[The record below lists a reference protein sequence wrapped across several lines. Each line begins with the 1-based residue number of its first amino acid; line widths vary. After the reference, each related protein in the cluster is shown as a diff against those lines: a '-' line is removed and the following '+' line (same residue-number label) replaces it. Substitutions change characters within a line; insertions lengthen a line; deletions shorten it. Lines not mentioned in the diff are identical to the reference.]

1 MISYATGVANRYLSH
16 HGKQM
21 AKQQTKS
28 ASFLSQIIIYGL
40 GQALNYG
47 IGFILLPVYSRLM
60 PEADYG
66 RLEVLNRTMDIV
78 ALLFLTQYGIAYIR
92 FYRDRTDEQ
101 YRRLVTST
109 CMYVVFL
116 VAGLM
121 TTVMCATSVPVSQAL
136 FQSPVYSNYIILGAV
151 RYLMQMAFIVPFLYF
166 QATEQPTKYIII
178 SSASFTTTLALNIVL
193 LYTMA
198 DKVAAV
204 LWAGI
209 LGTGIFVLAVG
220 GPVFWRSAK
229 KLNWG
234 ISWQIVKFS
243 WSFTF
248 LGFMSFVMNSGD
260 RLILNRYF
268 GAAEVGVY
276 SAGYKIAQVLSTF
289 VFSPT
294 IRAWTAKMVDVLRQ
308 PEGVRFL
315 ARLTTYAL
323 LLYSVLGLIV
333 SVYSREIVS
342 VMMDRRYFACYTIIP
357 IVILAYAADGIQMF
371 MDSGFYYTKKT
382 YLKMWHGF
390 STAFCLVLYFLLIP
404 RYGMMGAA
412 WATVA
417 AYAFFVTLTWYLSNR
432 VLPAPY
438 EFGKMAKILL
448 AAVVVYL
455 INYALESYEYSHFLP
470 VRTAAQLA
478 YPWLYLIVVIIIKAP
493 LIWLYAAALHR
504 LHVLE
509 PEDKAR
515 LLEFVDGLRSRFT
528 PNSSALPP
536 VMPSGID

>member
-1 MISYATGVANRYLSH
+1 MTS
-16 HGKQM
+16 
-21 AKQQTKS
+21 QQKKNS
-28 ASFLSQIIIYGL
+28 SFLSQIIIYGL
-40 GQALNYG
+40 GMALNYG

-66 RLEVLNRTMDIV
+66 RLEVLNRTMEIV
-78 ALLFLTQYGIAYIR
+78 SLLFLTQYGITYVR
-92 FYRDRTDEQ
+92 FFRDRTEEH

-109 CMYVVFL
+109 CIYVVLL

-121 TTVMCATSVPVSQAL
+121 AAVISALSVPLSEGL
-136 FQSPVYSNYIILGAV
+136 FQSPAYSHYVVLCAL

-178 SSASFTTTLALNIVL
+178 SAASFTTTLTLNIVL

-204 LWAGI
+204 LWAGT
-209 LGTGIFVLAVG
+209 LGAGVFVLAVG
-220 GPVFWRSAK
+220 IPVFWRSAK
-229 KLNWG
+229 RLDWG

-268 GAAEVGVY
+268 GAAEVGIY
-276 SAGYKIAQVLSTF
+276 AAGYKIAQMLSAF

-308 PEGVRFL
+308 PEGVRLL

-323 LLYSVLGLIV
+323 LLYSVLGLVV
-333 SVYSREIVS
+333 SIYSREIAS
-342 VMMDRRYFACYTIIP
+342 VMMDRRYLACYTVIP
-357 IVILAYAADGIQMF
+357 IIILAYAADGAQMF

-382 YLKMWHGF
+382 YLKMWHTI
-390 STAFCLVLYFLLIP
+390 STALCLALYFLLIP

-412 WATVA
+412 WATLA
-417 AYAFFVTLTWYLSNR
+417 TYAFFVTLTWYLSNR
-432 VLPAPY
+432 VLPTPY
-438 EFGKMAKILL
+438 EFGKLGRIIFPAI
-448 AAVVVYL
+448 AVYL
-455 INYALESYEYSHFLP
+455 ACLVMENYEQSHLLH
-470 VRTAAQLA
+470 VRTASQLA
-478 YPWLYLIVVIIIKAP
+478 YPWLYLIALFIIKAP
-493 LIWLYAAALHR
+493 LIWLYAVTLHLAR
-504 LHVLE
+504 VLE
-509 PEDKAR
+509 PEDKTR
-515 LLEFVDGLRSRFT
+515 LREFINGLRSRFA
-528 PNSSALPP
+528 SSSDSVSTA
-536 VMPSGID
+536 MPSGID

>member
-1 MISYATGVANRYLSH
+1 M
-16 HGKQM
+16 GKQQG
-21 AKQQTKS
+21 KK
-28 ASFLSQIIIYGL
+28 ASFLSQIVIYGL
-40 GQALNYG
+40 GLAINYG
-47 IGFILLPVYSRLM
+47 IGFILLPFYSRLM

-66 RLEVLNRTMDIV
+66 RLEVLNRTMEFMS
-78 ALLFLTQYGIAYIR
+78 LLFLTQYGITYIR
-92 FYRDRTDEQ
+92 FYRDQADEQ

-121 TTVMCATSVPVSQAL
+121 TIVICAMSVTVSQAL
-136 FQSPVYSNYIILGAV
+136 FQSQVYSNYVILGAV
-151 RYLMQMAFIVPFLYF
+151 RYLMQMAFVVPFLYF

-178 SSASFTTTLALNIVL
+178 SSASFATTLALNIVL

-209 LGTGIFVLAVG
+209 LGTGIFVLAIG

-234 ISWQIVKFS
+234 IGRQIVKFS

-248 LGFMSFVMNSGD
+248 LGFMSFVINSGD

-268 GAAEVGVY
+268 GAAEVGLY

-294 IRAWTAKMVDVLRQ
+294 IRVWTAKMVDVLRQ
-308 PEGVRFL
+308 PEGVHFL
-315 ARLTTYAL
+315 ARLTTHAL

-357 IVILAYAADGIQMF
+357 IIILAYAGSGLQMF
-371 MDSGFYYTKKT
+371 MDSAFYYTKKT
-382 YLKMWHGF
+382 YLKMWHGV

-404 RYGMMGAA
+404 SYGMMGAA
-412 WATVA
+412 LATLA

-438 EFGKMAKILL
+438 EFGKMTKIISS
-448 AAVVVYL
+448 ATAVYL
-455 INYALESYEYSHFLP
+455 INYAMESYEYSHFLP
-470 VRTAAQLA
+470 IRTAAQIA
-478 YPWLYLIVVIIIKAP
+478 YPWLYLIIVIIIKAP
-493 LIWLYAAALHR
+493 LIWLYATTLHL

-515 LLEFVDGLRSRFT
+515 LLEFIDGLRSRFT
-528 PNSSALPP
+528 TKNDVARP

>member
-1 MISYATGVANRYLSH
+1 
-16 HGKQM
+16 M
-21 AKQQTKS
+21 AKQPTKN
-28 ASFLSQIIIYGL
+28 ASFLSQVIIYGL
-40 GQALNYG
+40 GLALNYG

-78 ALLFLTQYGIAYIR
+78 ALLFLTQYGTTYIR
-92 FYRDRTDEQ
+92 FYRDQSEEQ

-109 CMYVVFL
+109 CLYVVLL
-116 VAGLM
+116 VAGFM
-121 TTVMCATSVPVSQAL
+121 TTIICAMSVPVSQAL
-136 FQSPVYSNYIILGAV
+136 FQSPAYSNYVVLGAV

-178 SSASFTTTLALNIVL
+178 SSASFATTLTLNIVL

-209 LGTGIFVLAVG
+209 LGTGVFVLAVG
-220 GPVFWRSAK
+220 VPVFWRSAR
-229 KLNWG
+229 KLDWG

-268 GAAEVGVY
+268 GAAEVGLY

-308 PEGVRFL
+308 PDGVRFL

-323 LLYSVLGLIV
+323 LLYSVLGLTV

-342 VMMDRRYFACYTIIP
+342 VMMDRRYFASYTIIP
-357 IVILAYAADGIQMF
+357 IIILAYAADGLQMF

-382 YLKMWHGF
+382 YLKMWHGI
-390 STAFCLVLYFLLIP
+390 STALCLALYFLLIP
-404 RYGMMGAA
+404 GYGMIGAA
-412 WATVA
+412 WATVG
-417 AYAFFVTLTWYLSNR
+417 AYAFFIALTWYLSNR

-438 EFGKMAKILL
+438 EFGKMTKIILS
-448 AAVVVYL
+448 ATAVYL
-455 INYALESYEYSHFLP
+455 INYGLEYYEYQHFLP

-478 YPWLYLIVVIIIKAP
+478 YPWLYLIIVCVVKAP
-493 LIWLYAAALHR
+493 LIWLYAAMLHL

-515 LLEFVDGLRSRFT
+515 LLEFVDGLRNRFT
-528 PNSSALPP
+528 PNGTVSPP

>member
-1 MISYATGVANRYLSH
+1 ME
-16 HGKQM
+16 
-21 AKQQTKS
+21 KQQGKN
-28 ASFLSQIIIYGL
+28 ASFLSQIVIYGL
-40 GQALNYG
+40 GLALNYG
-47 IGFILLPVYSRLM
+47 IGFILLPLYSRLM

-78 ALLFLTQYGIAYIR
+78 SLLFLTQYGTTYIR
-92 FYRDRTDEQ
+92 FYRDQIDEQ

-109 CMYVVFL
+109 CIYVVFL

-121 TTVMCATSVPVSQAL
+121 TTVICATSVTVSQAL
-136 FQSPVYSNYIILGAV
+136 FQSPVYSNYVILAAV
-151 RYLMQMAFIVPFLYF
+151 RYLMQMAFVVPFLYF

-193 LYTMA
+193 LYTMS

-209 LGTGIFVLAVG
+209 LGAGIFALAIG
-220 GPVFWRSAK
+220 GPVFWRSAR
-229 KLNWG
+229 KLDLG

-260 RLILNRYF
+260 RLVLNRYF
-268 GAAEVGVY
+268 GAAEVGLY

-323 LLYSVLGLIV
+323 LSYSVLGLIM

-357 IVILAYAADGIQMF
+357 IVILAYAGSGLQMF
-371 MDSGFYYTKKT
+371 MDSAFYYTKKT
-382 YLKMWHGF
+382 YLKMWHAI

-438 EFGKMAKILL
+438 QFGKMTKIILS
-448 AAVVVYL
+448 ATAVYL
-455 INYALESYEYSHFLP
+455 INYALESYEYGHFLP
-470 VRTAAQLA
+470 LRTAAQLA
-478 YPWLYLIVVIIIKAP
+478 YPWLYLMIVCIIKAP
-493 LIWLYAAALHR
+493 LIWLYAAALHLLR
-504 LHVLE
+504 VLE

-515 LLEFVDGLRSRFT
+515 LLEFINGLRSRFT
-528 PNSSALPP
+528 PNADVAPP

>member
-1 MISYATGVANRYLSH
+1 
-16 HGKQM
+16 M
-21 AKQQTKS
+21 AQQQTKNT
-28 ASFLSQIIIYGL
+28 SFLSQIIIYGMGL
-40 GQALNYG
+40 ALNYG

-66 RLEVLNRTMDIV
+66 RLEVINRTMDIV
-78 ALLFLTQYGIAYIR
+78 SLLFLTQYGTTYIR
-92 FYRDRTDEQ
+92 FYRDRTEEQ
-101 YRRLVTST
+101 YRRLVTAT
-109 CMYVVFL
+109 CMYVVLL

-121 TTVMCATSVPVSQAL
+121 TVVMCATSVPVSQAL
-136 FQSPVYSNYIILGAV
+136 FQSPVYSNYVILAAL
-151 RYLMQMAFIVPFLYF
+151 RYLMQMAFVVPFLYF

-193 LYTMA
+193 LYNMA

-209 LGTGIFVLAVG
+209 LGAGIFVLAIGV
-220 GPVFWRSAK
+220 PVFWRSAR
-229 KLNWG
+229 KLDWG

-260 RLILNRYF
+260 RLILNRCF
-268 GAAEVGVY
+268 GAAEVGLY

-294 IRAWTAKMVDVLRQ
+294 IRAWTTKMVDVLRR
-308 PEGVRFL
+308 PDGVRFL

-333 SVYSREIVS
+333 SVYSRELVS
-342 VMMDRRYFACYTIIP
+342 VVMDRRYLACYTIIP
-357 IVILAYAADGIQMF
+357 IIILAYAADGLQMF

-382 YLKMWHGF
+382 YLKMWHGL
-390 STAFCLVLYFLLIP
+390 STVFCLIMYFVLIP
-404 RYGMMGAA
+404 SYGMMGAA
-412 WATVA
+412 WATVGS
-417 AYAFFVTLTWYLSNR
+417 YAFFVALTWYLSNR

-438 EFGKMAKILL
+438 EFGKMAKIILS
-448 AAVVVYL
+448 ATAVYL
-455 INYALESYEYSHFLP
+455 IDYALESYEFKHFQP

-478 YPWLYLIVVIIIKAP
+478 YPWLYLIIVCIIKAP
-493 LIWLYAAALHR
+493 LIWLYAAMLHL
-504 LHVLE
+504 LHILE

-515 LLEFVDGLRSRFT
+515 MWEFFDGLRSRFT
-528 PNSSALPP
+528 PNGTASPAG
-536 VMPSGID
+536 MPRGMNQ

>member
-1 MISYATGVANRYLSH
+1 ME
-16 HGKQM
+16 
-21 AKQQTKS
+21 KQQGKN
-28 ASFLSQIIIYGL
+28 ASFLSQIVVYGL
-40 GQALNYG
+40 GLAINYG

-66 RLEVLNRTMDIV
+66 RLEVLNRTMDIMS
-78 ALLFLTQYGIAYIR
+78 LLFLTQYGTTYIR
-92 FYRDRTDEQ
+92 FYRDQTDEQ

-109 CMYVVFL
+109 CIYVVL
-116 VAGLM
+116 LIAGLM
-121 TTVMCATSVPVSQAL
+121 TAVISAISVPLSEAL
-136 FQSPVYSNYIILGAV
+136 FQSPTYSSYVILCAV
-151 RYLMQMAFIVPFLYF
+151 RYFMQMAFIVPFLYF
-166 QATEQPTKYIII
+166 QATEQPTKYIVI
-178 SSASFTTTLALNIVL
+178 SSVSFATTLALNIVL

-209 LGTGIFVLAVG
+209 LGAGIFALAIG
-220 GPVFWRSAK
+220 GPVLWRSAR
-229 KLNWG
+229 KLDLG

-248 LGFMSFVMNSGD
+248 LGFMSFVINSGD
-260 RLILNRYF
+260 RLVLNRYF
-268 GAAEVGVY
+268 GAAEVGLY

-294 IRAWTAKMVDVLRQ
+294 IRAWTAKMVEVLRQ

-323 LLYSVLGLIV
+323 LLYSALGLIM

-342 VMMDRRYFACYTIIP
+342 VIMDRRYFACYTIIP
-357 IVILAYAADGIQMF
+357 IVILAYAGAGLQMF
-371 MDSGFYYTKKT
+371 MDSVFYYTKKT
-382 YLKMWHGF
+382 YLKMWHGV

-404 RYGMMGAA
+404 SYGMMGAA
-412 WATVA
+412 WATLA
-417 AYAFFVTLTWYLSNR
+417 TYAFLVVLTWYLGNR

-448 AAVVVYL
+448 SAVVVYL

-478 YPWLYLIVVIIIKAP
+478 YPWLYLIIVCFIKAP
-493 LIWLYAAALHR
+493 LIWMYVAMLH
-504 LHVLE
+504 LSHVLE

-515 LLEFVDGLRSRFT
+515 LLEFIDGLRDRFT
-528 PNSSALPP
+528 PNGNIAPP

>member
-1 MISYATGVANRYLSH
+1 ME
-16 HGKQM
+16 
-21 AKQQTKS
+21 KQQGKE
-28 ASFLSQIIIYGL
+28 ASFLSQIVIYGMGL
-40 GQALNYG
+40 AINYG

-66 RLEVLNRTMDIV
+66 RLEVLNQTMEIV
-78 ALLFLTQYGIAYIR
+78 SLLFLTQYGITYIR
-92 FYRDRTDEQ
+92 FYRDQAGEQ

-109 CMYVVFL
+109 CIYVVFL

-121 TTVMCATSVPVSQAL
+121 TTVMCATSVSVSQAL
-136 FQSPVYSNYIILGAV
+136 FQSPAYSNYVILAAM
-151 RYLMQMAFIVPFLYF
+151 RYLMQMAFVVPFLYF
-166 QATEQPTKYIII
+166 QATEQPTKYIVI
-178 SSASFTTTLALNIVL
+178 SSASFATTLTLNIVL

-209 LGTGIFVLAVG
+209 LGAGVFVLAVG
-220 GPVFWRSAK
+220 GPVFWRSAR
-229 KLNWG
+229 KLDLG

-248 LGFMSFVMNSGD
+248 LGFMGFIINSGD

-276 SAGYKIAQVLSTF
+276 AAGYKIAQVLSTF

-315 ARLTTYAL
+315 ARLTTYVL

-357 IVILAYAADGIQMF
+357 IVILAYAGSGLQIF
-371 MDSGFYYTKKT
+371 MDSALYYTKKT
-382 YLKMWHGF
+382 YLKMWH
-390 STAFCLVLYFLLIP
+390 SLSAAFCLALYFLLIP
-404 RYGMMGAA
+404 SYAMRGAA
-412 WATVA
+412 WATLA
-417 AYAFFVTLTWYLSNR
+417 TYAFLVALTWYLSNR
-432 VLPAPY
+432 VLPTPY
-438 EFGKMAKILL
+438 EFGKMTKILL
-448 AAVVVYL
+448 TAVVVYL
-455 INYALESYEYSHFLP
+455 ITYVLEGYEYSHFLP
-470 VRTAAQLA
+470 IRTAAQLA
-478 YPWLYLIVVIIIKAP
+478 YPWLYLTIVCIIKAP
-493 LIWLYAAALHR
+493 LIWLYAAALHL

-515 LLEFVDGLRSRFT
+515 LWEFIDGLRSRFR
-528 PNSSALPP
+528 PKNNVALP
-536 VMPSGID
+536 VMPSGLD